1 MSERSP
7 VQLPLV
13 SSTLASP
20 VVVVAGLLIV
30 PLATLPC
37 AASTPCCLQL
47 TLTTV
52 PTTGAQG
59 RPAKYVGPVLNY
71 NLGPQS
77 NYIVI

>member
-1 MSERSP
+1 
-7 VQLPLV
+7 V

-20 VVVVAGLLIV
+20 VVVAGLLIV

-52 PTTGAQG
+52 LTTGAR
-59 RPAKYVGPVLNY
+59 RPADGIGAVVL
-71 NLGPQS
+71 S
-77 NYIVI
+77 

>member
-1 MSERSP
+1 
-7 VQLPLV
+7 V

-52 PTTGAQG
+52 LTTGAR
-59 RPAKYVGPVLNY
+59 RPADGIGAVVL
-71 NLGPQS
+71 S
-77 NYIVI
+77 

>member
-52 PTTGAQG
+52 PTTGA
-59 RPAKYVGPVLNY
+59 RLPADGIGAVVL
-71 NLGPQS
+71 S
-77 NYIVI
+77 